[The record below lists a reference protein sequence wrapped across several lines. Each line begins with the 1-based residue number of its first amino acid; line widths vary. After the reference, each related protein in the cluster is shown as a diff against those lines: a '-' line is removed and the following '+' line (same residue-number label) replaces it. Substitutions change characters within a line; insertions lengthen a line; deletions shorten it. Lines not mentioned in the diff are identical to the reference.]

1 MSNRLDVHPFIGNK
15 EDTLRKLQ
23 CWPPIESRIIHQ
35 IILSNEEQRFYR
47 FPHASSRVAVKN
59 YHLNACV
66 NNIHTT
72 EVKTPKG
79 EEMCNWRVRKWRTP
93 F

>member
-1 MSNRLDVHPFIGNK
+1 MSNRLDVHRFMGNK

-23 CWPPIESRIIHQ
+23 CSPPIESRISHQ
-35 IILSNEEQRFYR
+35 IIISDEEQRFHR
-47 FPHASSRVAVKN
+47 FLHASSRVAVKN
-59 YHLNACV
+59 HHLNACV

-79 EEMCNWRVRKWRTP
+79 E
-93 F
+93 